1 MNLEEQNLRRA
12 FSRQKD
18 RQHCAQLS
26 LHALELISLLQQH
39 RGMVLAVL
47 GGDVF
52 FETRVE
58 TIRPQVID
66 QLRVLKQ
73 FVSELFP
80 EAEWQRLC
88 DEWYTLSHHWRQDS
102 ASESFDLHTH
112 VIQQMLLLLRTYN
125 NAGVFDQISESDRRL
140 AYLTL
145 NQLPELMETAAE
157 IRGIATFLLA
167 RQSMDKGASSAA
179 NHAPLALKLQYLHK
193 YFDESLQRL
202 EQQSPDLQE
211 PTSLEQ
217 ERLARHWQEL
227 NVYWQQIQPSLKL
240 FGLQPRPSRYPVRRR
255 RAVGRSTAK
264 DTPAASAAANGS
276 EALLPD
282 EHVQLFFNEI
292 SELVFSIQRLIKLGL
307 AAIPRMTEPSLA
319 EWIDIAPPA
328 QSRGPRGLLR
338 H

>member
-12 FSRQKD
+12 FHRQKD

-26 LHALELISLLQQH
+26 LHALELITLLQQH

-47 GGDVF
+47 GGDTF
-52 FETRVE
+52 FESRAE
-58 TIRPQVID
+58 GIRPKIID
-66 QLRVLKQ
+66 QLRVLKRY
-73 FVSELFP
+73 VSEPFP

-88 DEWYTLSHHWRQDS
+88 DEWYTISHHWRQDN
-102 ASESFDLHTH
+102 AVESFDLHTH

-125 NAGVFDQISESDRRL
+125 NTGVFDQISEPDRKL

-157 IRGIATFLLA
+157 IRGISTFLLVS
-167 RQSMDKGASSAA
+167 QSVDDQGAVASQP
-179 NHAPLALKLQYLHK
+179 PLASKLQYLHR

-202 EQQSPDLQE
+202 EQQSPNLQE
-211 PTSLEQ
+211 PASLEQ

-227 NVYWQQIQPSLKL
+227 NIYWQQLQPSLKL
-240 FGLQPRPSRYPVRRR
+240 FGLQPPQSRYPVRRR
-255 RAVGRSTAK
+255 RVTTRTVVAEVPEART
-264 DTPAASAAANGS
+264 AAADVDLRV
-276 EALLPD
+276 AD

-319 EWIDIAPPA
+319 QWIDIAPPVE
-328 QSRGPRGLLR
+328 SRRTRNMLR

>member
-1 MNLEEQNLRRA
+1 MTLEEQNLRRA
-12 FSRQKD
+12 FTRQKD

-26 LHALELISLLQQH
+26 LHAIELISLLQQH

-52 FETRVE
+52 FETRVDA
-58 TIRPQVID
+58 IRPQIID
-66 QLRVLKQ
+66 QLRVLKK
-73 FVSELFP
+73 FISELFP

-125 NAGVFDQISESDRRL
+125 NAGVFDQISEPDRRL

-167 RQSMDKGASSAA
+167 RQSMNEAGANAA
-179 NHAPLALKLQYLHK
+179 NPSPLALKLQYLHK

-211 PTSLEQ
+211 PASLEQ

-227 NVYWQQIQPSLKL
+227 DVYWQQIQPSLKL

-255 RAVGRSTAK
+255 RSVSRARSSEALTATAHTK
-264 DTPAASAAANGS
+264 GS
-276 EALLPD
+276 EAQLPD
-282 EHVQLFFNEI
+282 AHVQLFFNEI

-328 QSRGPRGLLR
+328 QHRRPRSLLR